1 MYDFQTSYP
10 AYKEPKEKT
19 EMIVLNAIRQLKECC
34 DREIKKFTGLEIN
47 QVSGRRNKL
56 MNEGVIYCSRVD
68 KYPETGRTVNY
79 WREKKN

>member
-34 DREIKKFTGLEIN
+34 DREIQKFTGLEIN
-47 QVSGRRNKL
+47 QVSGRRNDL
-56 MNEGVIYCSRVD
+56 LERGLIERVRVD